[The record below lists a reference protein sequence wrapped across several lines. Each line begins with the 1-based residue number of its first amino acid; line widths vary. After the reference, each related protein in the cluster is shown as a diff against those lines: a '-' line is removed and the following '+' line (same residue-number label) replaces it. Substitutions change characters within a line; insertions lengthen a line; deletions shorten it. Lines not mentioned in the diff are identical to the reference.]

1 MSAATDTALDG
12 DAVLHITD
20 VAPRDGLQNQAVHL
34 DTDGKLRLVELL
46 VRAGVRSIEAT
57 SFVSPRA
64 VPQMADAAELVP
76 RVQARFAALRTS
88 VLVPNLKGLERAHAA
103 GAREIAVVLSA
114 TETMNRRNINMGL
127 EQATEV
133 CEQTLTAAR
142 ALGLRTRAYVAVA
155 FDCPFEGETPL
166 DAVLRLARRMDAAAA
181 DEIVIADTIGS
192 AAPGQVKERFAALRE
207 VVPPARL
214 SAHLHDTRGMGV
226 ANAWAA
232 IEAGVRRFD
241 ASVGGIGGC
250 PFAPGAAGN
259 LATEDLVLM
268 AERSGLA
275 TGISLAGLLD
285 AVDFA
290 QDALQRPLGGRSI
303 AWLRRERD
311 KARRGAER
319 VDDATNNDNDN
330 DNDTRR
336 LP

>member
-1 MSAATDTALDG
+1 MSAQEQI
-12 DAVLHITD
+12 HITD
-20 VAPRDGLQNQAVHL
+20 VAPRDGLQNQAIHL
-34 DTDGKLRLVELL
+34 ATADKLRLIELL
-46 VRAGVRSIEAT
+46 VDAGVASIEAA

-76 RVQARFAALRTS
+76 QVQARFPALRTS

-103 GAREIAVVLSA
+103 GAQEIAVVLSA
-114 TETMNRRNINMGL
+114 SETMNRKNINMGL

-133 CEQTLTAAR
+133 SEQTLAAAR

-166 DAVLRLARRMDAAAA
+166 DEVLRLSARMHAAAA

-192 AAPGQVKERFAALRE
+192 AAPGQVKQRIGALRG
-207 VVPPARL
+207 VVPVERL
-214 SAHLHDTRGMGV
+214 AVHFHDTRGMGV

-232 IEAGVRRFD
+232 LEAGVRRFD

-259 LATEDLVLM
+259 VATEDLVLM
-268 AERSGLA
+268 AEVSGFA
-275 TGISLAGLLD
+275 TGISLPGLIA

-290 QDALQRPLGGRSI
+290 QDRLQRPLGGRAI
-303 AWLRRERD
+303 TWLRRQRS
-311 KARRGAER
+311 
-319 VDDATNNDNDN
+319 
-330 DNDTRR
+330 
-336 LP
+336 